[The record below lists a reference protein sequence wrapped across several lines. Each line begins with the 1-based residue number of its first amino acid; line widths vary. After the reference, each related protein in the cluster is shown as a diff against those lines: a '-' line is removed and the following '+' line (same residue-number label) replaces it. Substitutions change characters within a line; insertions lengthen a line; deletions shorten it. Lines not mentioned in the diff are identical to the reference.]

1 MTQSTEII
9 STEGVQLSGPLP
21 KGSDL
26 STVYTA
32 AVTTGAA
39 HAPQAQILIE
49 LLTARTSANRGRKR
63 AFWKRKNSCAGR
75 RLASEVLTPHS
86 AIAK

>member
-1 MTQSTEII
+1 MRHLAVSDAIRPVGMTQSTEII

-32 AVTTGAA
+32 AVTTGAE
-39 HAPQAQILIE
+39 HTRQAQILIE
-49 LLTARTSANRGRKR
+49 LLTSADQRELR
-63 AFWKRKNSCAGR
+63 AQAGF
-75 RLASEVLTPHS
+75 LETQ
-86 AIAK
+86 K